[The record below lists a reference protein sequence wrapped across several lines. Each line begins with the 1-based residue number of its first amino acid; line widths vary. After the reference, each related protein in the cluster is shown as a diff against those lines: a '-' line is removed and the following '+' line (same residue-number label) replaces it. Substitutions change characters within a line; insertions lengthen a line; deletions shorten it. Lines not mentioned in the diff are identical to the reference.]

1 MLTPYKKCM
10 QWLGAF
16 AMCLTLALALN
27 PQDAS
32 AAKKIPRSAM
42 SDVRQTQAQGI
53 ADEWKNQHLFS
64 TPVQVNIKPTNPDSE
79 AASTQ
84 HETFF
89 EEGVCHIVVYVDPV
103 HGTPTLPGIPALA
116 AHEHVLAFET
126 VVMHELSHCAHFARG
141 LRYDNPRWDA
151 KYNNAMSV
159 QMVMAQQ
166 MYNETRFVDAQMEHV
181 ADAHAAVRMR
191 QLYNDS
197 PRVNAFLTKY
207 FGLREYWLGIAASRS
222 GDTVYIQHA
231 TQPALRWGMTVELGG
246 QTDPTV
252 WFDHAVQQASITA
265 LATAKQQ
272 VAWGGLGAL
281 LCATSAST
289 NEWSSTASNALARIA
304 ANDITFMPPGPW
316 RVLPLDFKGAAVN
329 MEGNREVFVKT
340 AAQNAL
346 QDLDDLRDFVTGKGM
361 DPIPMNSDKIGR
373 PEGVI
378 PMELA
383 VGVPTVHGAAM
394 VRQPNG
400 CVAVNPKD

>member
-1 MLTPYKKCM
+1 MLIFRYAFFRAVCIALLLVFLTPLC
-10 QWLGAF
+10 AH
-16 AMCLTLALALN
+16 AL
-27 PQDAS
+27 
-32 AAKKIPRSAM
+32 KIIPRTAM
-42 SDVRQTQAQGI
+42 SDLRQTEAQAI
-53 ADEWKNQHLFS
+53 AVEWKSQKLFS
-64 TPVQVNIKPTNPDSE
+64 TPVQVNIKPINPDSE

-103 HGTPTLPGIPALA
+103 HGTPTLPGIPTLA
-116 AHEHVLAFET
+116 AHEHILAFET

-141 LRYDNPRWDA
+141 LRYDNPLWDA

-181 ADAHAAVRMR
+181 ADAHAAIRMR

-197 PRVNAFLTKY
+197 PRVQAFLAKY
-207 FGLREYWLGIAASRS
+207 FGLRDYWLGVASSRS

-231 TQPALRWGMTVELGG
+231 TQAALRWGITATLTE
-246 QTDPTV
+246 QSSPQY
-252 WFDHAVQQASITA
+252 WFDRSVQEASITA
-265 LATAKQQ
+265 LANAKKQ

-281 LCATSAST
+281 LCASSTSSS
-289 NEWSSTASNALARIA
+289 EWSSTASNALARIA

-316 RVLPLDFKGAAVN
+316 RVLPLDFKGAVMN

-340 AAQNAL
+340 AAVHAL
-346 QDLDDLRDFVTGKGM
+346 QDLDELRTFVTGKGM
-361 DPIPMNSDKIGR
+361 DPIPMDADRIGR

-383 VGVPTVHGAAM
+383 VGAPTLSSAASI
-394 VRQPNG
+394 RQANG
-400 CVAVNPKD
+400 CVAINPKD